1 MAAVGGD
8 PAKEEKLKRRE
19 ELRAQI
25 VEQIRDIAAETGG
38 APPELRQFEKMSGI
52 RRHRFIGSIWAR
64 WPDALQEAGLR
75 PKGAKGRLRN
85 ADMLTAFAQLARS
98 LGRVPTVDDVKVHR
112 AEGGNL
118 PCYKSYAEHFG
129 GSRGLLRALKCWA
142 AASPDCADIAAMI
155 RHARSGRRHRRRR
168 NFRVRRT
175 GALCARLL
183 LPETRPQARG
193 AVYLLRCG
201 RLYKIGCSRTP
212 DRRVP
217 ELQRGWPLTLKLM
230 CMIETDDPFGLE
242 AYWHRRFL
250 EKRTRGEWFRLSA
263 EDVAAFREWD
273 QTHAVSQAEV
283 RRYPDGRVPED
294 LVK

>member
-85 ADMLTAFAQLARS
+85 EDMLVAFARLARS
-98 LGRVPTVDDVKVHR
+98 LGRVPTVNDVKVCR

-118 PCYKSYAEHFG
+118 PCYKSYA
-129 GSRGLLRALKCWA
+129 
-142 AASPDCADIAAMI
+142 
-155 RHARSGRRHRRRR
+155 
-168 NFRVRRT
+168 
-175 GALCARLL
+175 
-183 LPETRPQARG
+183 
-193 AVYLLRCG
+193 
-201 RLYKIGCSRTP
+201 
-212 DRRVP
+212 
-217 ELQRGWPLTLKLM
+217 
-230 CMIETDDPFGLE
+230 
-242 AYWHRRFL
+242 
-250 EKRTRGEWFRLSA
+250 
-263 EDVAAFREWD
+263 
-273 QTHAVSQAEV
+273 
-283 RRYPDGRVPED
+283 
-294 LVK
+294 